1 MKKAIGKRLLAL
13 LLVVLMLCPQT
24 YASVANDLNGH
35 WCRTEIETFLNK
47 GLVQGYPDG
56 RFRPDATVTRA
67 EFIRMVNS
75 AFGFVREGTKTF
87 TDVNASDWY
96 SGDLAAAARTG
107 WFSGMPDSS
116 AMPEATITRQEAAK
130 LLVSMLGESRPGSFV
145 MFTDGQDV
153 ADWAR
158 DYVETAGALG
168 IIEGFPD
175 GTFRPAR
182 SLTRAE
188 TVKMISNIARQ
199 IYASAGTYTDRVDGN
214 AVVLCDGVSLRGVVI
229 KGNLYVSESCAGSL
243 DLTDTTVEGTI
254 VILGSAKRT
263 VTLRSST
270 VSEILIRPDA
280 TNTKIV
286 IENGTKVNLI
296 TVNAPTTIEV
306 GKGGYVKEIRNN
318 ADGTKISGEGTVDL
332 IVANEPTIVRGST
345 ISAGGTGKMTASAGS
360 GSTGGGTVPTPQPP
374 VDEQYALTAKAD
386 KDNYNI
392 NEENRVSGKITNN
405 GKGLSGVQV
414 SMLIRSVDEDV
425 RVALDET
432 TSAEDGSFEF
442 TFVLPDSSKAGVY
455 EIRITAGKPVRQS
468 VVQRITVVGEVT
480 VDKTELKAMI
490 DKAEGYQQ
498 DKYTIDSW
506 TVLTG
511 ELARAKSVY
520 ENASATQAE
529 VDAQTDALAQA
540 IGALVLRADK
550 TELKAVIDK
559 AEGIDRSKYTQESL
573 KVLDDALEAAKA
585 VYADDNATR
594 KDVAQAAAKLQSAL
608 DALEEKGAMD
618 AYLMLNGSTAPSAY
632 RALKG
637 EAGSFPNGGD
647 SLVWLTDGAGTGTLK
662 VTVRSSDESILK
674 PNAIA
679 DGTMS
684 AAVTGALLK
693 TGSVEL
699 TFTSTWGTAS
709 QSGKLTVTVVNEATV
724 AALREAIEAGNA
736 LSAEDYKEE
745 GFTAFTA
752 ALASAKAALDNVSS
766 TEAQLT
772 DALNALNAAR
782 EALVSIYWSD
792 IKVTIT
798 ERNGTEA
805 LSEYTIYQDGN
816 DTLCINS
823 DTDADK
829 ISEFVFEGDSEAAF
843 HFDSGVW
850 STGNNHKNFTIWAEN
865 LGTYTV
871 KITVKFTDGTYTEVT
886 LKVTVVEKVD
896 LTELKSAINTAKT
909 LVESN
914 YSEGWDAFQTALSE
928 AQAVYSLR
936 ITTQDAVDAAAKK
949 LNDAMAALV
958 IKPVDT
964 SKLELVWYQGTY
976 SSTETVPETV
986 HAAVGDGL
994 PKSGFYW
1001 LNVKGL
1007 EKGQVTV
1014 AGISVR
1020 STDDKVVTVNRSIEG
1035 ASSTSPYIYRQ
1046 RVELK
1051 VVGEGTATITA
1062 TVTLVDG
1069 TVHQAPSITVT
1080 TVTDTDKAAL
1090 NALIAEAEALNESDY
1105 TAASWAVFAK
1115 ALSDAKSVAANT
1127 SATQA
1132 AVDEARANLQTAM
1145 DALEKAAAADKAALN
1160 ALIAKAEALNESD
1173 YTAASWT
1180 ALTEALNAA
1189 KSVAADESASQTAV
1203 DQAKDDLQTAMDAL
1217 VKKVADKKELTT
1229 VTAAAER
1236 LTADPYTAASWKS
1249 FEAALAEAQ
1258 KVRDDETADQQA
1270 ADTALSA
1277 LKSAMANLQWDS
1289 SAAFKTFENEPD
1301 LTYMVYGSVSIMD
1314 SDMDSEAWEAELD
1327 GTNAAVAIGGF
1338 TSNFASLWCMYSAS
1352 ISNLTEEELVD
1363 ALLAQCEIVMI
1374 ETADGFNPPVKSRYL
1389 AYLAVND
1396 GLDRTALHTA
1406 VVTAFTLDESDY
1418 TAASWK
1424 AMQTALTQARKVY
1437 ADKTS
1442 TQEQIDTAA
1451 KVLQD
1456 KLDAL
1461 AGRASLSNVTARLD
1475 LAKKLD
1481 ETLYT
1486 AASWE
1491 ALQKTVADAQ
1501 QLVDASSSDIKA
1513 VNAAYDAITSAI
1525 YSLRWADSVE
1535 FKTFEHAPEFVYG
1548 SEYGSTYF
1556 ADKGASITYTSN
1568 GTEWE
1573 SDLDGTKQHIVLGGV
1588 AITEFAS
1595 KVGWFYTALINLSV
1609 DETTAALLAQCEAIV
1624 IETTDD
1630 DGATIKSR
1638 YIAYLAVNDGLDR
1651 TALHAAVESTRG
1663 LAEADY
1669 TAEQWLAVQ
1678 TALTQARKVYAD
1690 KASTQEQIDAA
1701 AKALSEAV
1709 SNKSGSDTPVG
1720 EIKDIGLTYGGYGAF
1735 SILGEP
1741 GEYSDAYFQIVA
1753 GEYVTNLTD
1762 MCGYN
1767 TNDWMSNGY
1776 ANAQNP
1782 DKMWEYIKANC
1793 KQGDKYVVTIKL
1805 YHYDKDTKEF
1815 TPYLVDGKQV
1825 EFLVYVTE

>member
-87 TDVNASDWY
+87 TDVNADDWY
-96 SGDLAAAARTG
+96 SADLAAAARTG
-107 WFSGMPDSS
+107 WFSGMPDGS

-145 MFTDGQDV
+145 MFTDGQQV

-188 TVKMISNIARQ
+188 TIKMLSNIARQ

-270 VSEILIRPDA
+270 ISEILLRPDA
-280 TNTKIV
+280 ANTKIV
-286 IENGTKVNLI
+286 IENGTKVDLI
-296 TVNAPTTIEV
+296 TANAPTTIEV
-306 GKGGYVKEIRNN
+306 GRGGYVKEIRNN

-345 ISAGGTGKMTASAGS
+345 VAAGGTGKMTGSAGS
-360 GSTGGGTVPTPQPP
+360 GSAGGGTVPAPQPP
-374 VDEQYALTAKAD
+374 VEEKYALTAKAD

-392 NEENRVSGKITNN
+392 NEENRVSGQVTNN
-405 GKGLSGVQV
+405 GKGLSSVQV
-414 SMLIRSVDEDV
+414 SMVIRFLEEDV

-468 VVQRITVVGEVT
+468 VVQRITVIGEVT

-490 DKAEGYQQ
+490 DKAESYQQ
-498 DKYTIDSW
+498 DKYTSDSW

-520 ENASATQAE
+520 ENTSATQAE

-559 AEGIDRSKYTQESL
+559 AESIDRSKYTQESL

-585 VYADDNATR
+585 VYADDNATS
-594 KDVAQAAAKLQSAL
+594 KDVSQAAAKLQSAL

-632 RALKG
+632 RAVKG

-662 VTVRSSDESILK
+662 VTVHSSDESVLK
-674 PNAIA
+674 PNTIA

-684 AAVTGALLK
+684 AAITGALLK

-724 AALREAIEAGNA
+724 TALREAIEAGNA

-745 GFTAFTA
+745 GFTAFAA
-752 ALASAKAALDNVSS
+752 ALANAQAALDNVSS

-782 EALVSIYWSD
+782 KALVSIYWSD
-792 IKVTIT
+792 IAVTIT

-843 HFDSGVW
+843 HFDSNVW
-850 STGNNHKNFTIWAEN
+850 STGNNHKNFTFWAEN

-871 KITVKFTDGTYTEVT
+871 KITVKFTDGTYTEVA

-936 ITTQDAVDAAAKK
+936 ITTQETVDAAAKK

-986 HAAVGDGL
+986 HAAVGDWL
-994 PKSGFYW
+994 PSSGFYW

-1014 AGISVR
+1014 AGIDVR
-1020 STDDKVVTVNRSIEG
+1020 STDDKVVTINRSTEG
-1035 ASSTSPYIYRQ
+1035 AANTSPYIYRQ
-1046 RVELK
+1046 RVDLK

-1062 TVTLVDG
+1062 AVTLVDG

-1080 TVTDTDKAAL
+1080 TVTDSDKAAL

-1132 AVDEARANLQTAM
+1132 AVDEAKANLQTAM
-1145 DALEKAAAADKAALN
+1145 DALEKAAAADKTALN
-1160 ALIAKAEALNESD
+1160 ALIAKAEALDESD
-1173 YTAASWT
+1173 YTASSWKAMQT
-1180 ALTEALNAA
+1180 ALASA
-1189 KSVAADESASQTAV
+1189 KKVAADASATEEAIAAEISN
-1203 DQAKDDLQTAMDAL
+1203 LQNKLDAL
-1217 VKKVADKKELTT
+1217 TGRANLSNLTSKL
-1229 VTAAAER
+1229 AAAKKLDEN
-1236 LTADPYTAASWKS
+1236 TYTSASWKTLQQ
-1249 FEAALAEAQ
+1249 AMTDAQ
-1258 KVRDDETADQQA
+1258 KVVDEKSSDIKTVNAAWDA
-1270 ADTALSA
+1270 LISAMSNLAWADTVE
-1277 LKSAMANLQWDS
+1277 
-1289 SAAFKTFENEPD
+1289 FKTFKTAPD
-1301 LTYMVYGSVSIMD
+1301 LACMDTYILDEDWD
-1314 SDMDSEAWEAELD
+1314 SASWEAELD
-1327 GTNAAVAIGGF
+1327 GTIYRIVIGGHKTDNIVHSGMLY
-1338 TSNFASLWCMYSAS
+1338 TSMPY
-1352 ISNLTEEELVD
+1352 ISSNELAN
-1363 ALLAQCEIVMI
+1363 ALLAQCETIVI
-1374 ETADGFNPPVKSRYL
+1374 ETYTDNESEGGTVASRYL

-1424 AMQTALTQARKVY
+1424 AMQTALTQARTVY
-1437 ADKTS
+1437 ADKSS
-1442 TQEQIDTAA
+1442 TQEQIDAAA
-1451 KVLQD
+1451 KALQD

-1461 AGRASLSNVTARLD
+1461 AGRASLSNVTARLN

-1481 ETLYT
+1481 ATLYT
-1486 AASWE
+1486 AVSWE
-1491 ALQKTVADAQ
+1491 TLQKAVTDAQ
-1501 QLVDASSSDIKA
+1501 QLVDAGSSGIKA
-1513 VNAAYDAITSAI
+1513 VNAAYDALTSAI

-1548 SEYGSTYF
+1548 AEYGSAFF
-1556 ADKGASITYTSN
+1556 ADKNVKETFMEN

-1573 SDLDGTKQHIVLGGV
+1573 SDLDGAKQHIVLGGV
-1588 AITEFAS
+1588 AITEFAP
-1595 KVGWFYTALINLSV
+1595 KEGWFYTALINLSA
-1609 DETTAALLAQCEAIV
+1609 DETTAALLAQCETIV
-1624 IETTDD
+1624 VETTDD
-1630 DGATIKSR
+1630 NGATIKSR
-1638 YIAYLAVNDGLDR
+1638 YLAYLAVNDGLDR

-1678 TALTQARKVYAD
+1678 NALTQARKVYAD
-1690 KASTQEQIDAA
+1690 KTSTQEQIDAA

-1709 SNKSGSDTPVG
+1709 ANKSGSTPAG
-1720 EIKDIGLTYGGYGAF
+1720 EIKEIGLTYGYGAF
-1735 SILGEP
+1735 SILGKP

-1753 GEYVTNLTD
+1753 GEYATNLTD

-1767 TNDWMSNGY
+1767 TCDWYANGY
-1776 ANAQNP
+1776 ANAQNS
-1782 DKMWEYIKANC
+1782 DEMWEYIKTNC

-1805 YHYDKDTKEF
+1805 YHYNEDTGEF

>member
-24 YASVANDLNGH
+24 YASVANDLDGH

-87 TDVNASDWY
+87 TDVNANDWY

-107 WFSGMPDSS
+107 WFSGMPDGS

-145 MFTDGQDV
+145 MFTDGQQV

-263 VTLRSST
+263 ITLRSST
-270 VSEILIRPDA
+270 VSEILLRPDA

-286 IENGTKVNLI
+286 IENGTKVDLI

-306 GKGGYVKEIRNN
+306 GRGGYVKEIRNN

-345 ISAGGTGKMTASAGS
+345 VAAGGTGKMTGSSGS
-360 GSTGGGTVPTPQPP
+360 GSTGGTVPTPQPP
-374 VDEQYALTAKAD
+374 VEEKYALTAKAD

-392 NEENRVSGKITNN
+392 NEENRVSGQVTGN

-414 SMLIRSVDEDV
+414 SMVIRSVDEDV

-468 VVQRITVVGEVT
+468 VVQRITVIGEVT

-490 DKAEGYQQ
+490 DKAESYQQ
-498 DKYTIDSW
+498 DKYTSDSW
-506 TVLTG
+506 TVLED

-520 ENASATQAE
+520 ENASVTQAE

-573 KVLDDALEAAKA
+573 KALDDALEAAKA

-618 AYLMLNGSTAPSAY
+618 AYLTLNGSTAPSAY
-632 RALKG
+632 RAIKG

-662 VTVRSSDESILK
+662 VTVRSSDESVLK

-736 LSAEDYKEE
+736 LSADDYKEE
-745 GFTAFTA
+745 GFTAFAA
-752 ALASAKAALDNVSS
+752 ALASAQAALDNVSS

-792 IKVTIT
+792 ITVTIT

-843 HFDSGVW
+843 HFDSNAW
-850 STGNNHKNFTIWAEN
+850 STGNNHKNFTFWAEN

-896 LTELKSAINTAKT
+896 LTELRSAINTAKT

-914 YSEGWDAFQTALSE
+914 YSEGWDAFQVALSE
-928 AQAVYSLR
+928 AQAVNSLR

-986 HAAVGDGL
+986 HASVGDWL
-994 PKSGFYW
+994 PASGFYW

-1014 AGISVR
+1014 AGIDIR
-1020 STDDKVVTVNRSIEG
+1020 STDDKVVTVNRSLEG
-1035 ASSTSPYIYRQ
+1035 ASDTSPYVYRQ
-1046 RVELK
+1046 RVDLK

-1090 NALIAEAEALNESDY
+1090 NTLIAEAEALNESDY

-1127 SATQA
+1127 SATQT
-1132 AVDEARANLQTAM
+1132 AVDEAKANLQSAM
-1145 DALEKAAAADKAALN
+1145 DALEKAAAADKTALN
-1160 ALIAKAEALNESD
+1160 ALIAKAEALDESD
-1173 YTAASWT
+1173 YTASSWKAMQT
-1180 ALTEALNAA
+1180 ALASA
-1189 KSVAADESASQTAV
+1189 KKVAADASATEEAIAAEISN
-1203 DQAKDDLQTAMDAL
+1203 LQNKLDAL
-1217 VKKVADKKELTT
+1217 TGRASLGNLTSKL
-1229 VTAAAER
+1229 AAAKKLDEN
-1236 LTADPYTAASWKS
+1236 AYTSASWKTLQQ
-1249 FEAALAEAQ
+1249 AMTDAQ
-1258 KVRDDETADQQA
+1258 KVVDEKSGDIKTVNAAWDA
-1270 ADTALSA
+1270 LISAMSNLAWADTVE
-1277 LKSAMANLQWDS
+1277 
-1289 SAAFKTFENEPD
+1289 FKTFKTAPD
-1301 LTYMVYGSVSIMD
+1301 LACMDTYILDEDWDSVS
-1314 SDMDSEAWEAELD
+1314 WEAELD
-1327 GTNAAVAIGGF
+1327 GTIYRIVIGGHK
-1338 TSNFASLWCMYSAS
+1338 TDDIVHNGMLYTLMPYISSN
-1352 ISNLTEEELVD
+1352 ELAN
-1363 ALLAQCEIVMI
+1363 ALLAQCETIVI
-1374 ETADGFNPPVKSRYL
+1374 ETYTANESEGGTLMSRYL

-1406 VVTAFTLDESDY
+1406 VATAFTLDESDY
-1418 TAASWK
+1418 TASSWK
-1424 AMQTALTQARKVY
+1424 AMQTALTQARTVY

-1442 TQEQIDTAA
+1442 TQEQIDAAA
-1451 KVLQD
+1451 KALQD

-1491 ALQKTVADAQ
+1491 ALQNAMTDAQ

-1513 VNAAYDAITSAI
+1513 VNAAYDALTSAI

-1535 FKTFEHAPEFVYG
+1535 FKTFTNAPELEYNMNYIVDWASAG
-1548 SEYGSTYF
+1548 WMSELDQSIYRIVIGGFES
-1556 ADKGASITYTSN
+1556 ADGYYTKGDEYAMLYAGMN
-1568 GTEWE
+1568 
-1573 SDLDGTKQHIVLGGV
+1573 DLTKAQM
-1588 AITEFAS
+1588 E
-1595 KVGWFYTALINLSV
+1595 
-1609 DETTAALLAQCEAIV
+1609 EALLAQCETIV
-1624 IETTDD
+1624 IATYTDYASA
-1630 DGATIKSR
+1630 GGTVASR

-1678 TALTQARKVYAD
+1678 NALTQARKVYAD

-1709 SNKSGSDTPVG
+1709 SNKSGSDTPAG
-1720 EIKDIGLTYGGYGAF
+1720 EIKDINLTYGYGAF
-1735 SILGEP
+1735 SILSDP

-1753 GEYVTNLTD
+1753 GEYATNLTD

-1767 TNDWMSNGY
+1767 KCDWYANGY
-1776 ANAQNP
+1776 ANAQNS

-1805 YHYDKDTKEF
+1805 YHYNEDTEEF

>member
-24 YASVANDLNGH
+24 YASVANDLDGH

-87 TDVNASDWY
+87 TDVNANDWY

-107 WFSGMPDSS
+107 WFSGMPDGS

-145 MFTDGQDV
+145 MFTDGQQV

-263 VTLRSST
+263 ITLRSST
-270 VSEILIRPDA
+270 VSEILLRPDA

-286 IENGTKVNLI
+286 IENGTKVDLI

-306 GKGGYVKEIRNN
+306 GRGGYVKEIRNN

-345 ISAGGTGKMTASAGS
+345 VAAGGTGKMTGSSGS

-374 VDEQYALTAKAD
+374 VEEKYALTAKAD

-392 NEENRVSGKITNN
+392 NEENRVSGQVTNN

-468 VVQRITVVGEVT
+468 VVQRITVIGEVT

-490 DKAEGYQQ
+490 DKAESYQQ
-498 DKYTIDSW
+498 DKYTSDSW
-506 TVLTG
+506 TVLAD

-520 ENASATQAE
+520 ENASVTQAE

-559 AEGIDRSKYTQESL
+559 AESIDRSKYTQESL

-618 AYLMLNGSTAPSAY
+618 AYLTLNGSTAPSAY
-632 RALKG
+632 RAIKG

-662 VTVRSSDESILK
+662 VTVRSSDESVLK

-684 AAVTGALLK
+684 AAITGALLK

-724 AALREAIEAGNA
+724 TALREAIEAGNA
-736 LSAEDYKEE
+736 LSADDYKEE

-752 ALASAKAALDNVSS
+752 ALASAQAALDNVSS

-792 IKVTIT
+792 ITVTIT

-843 HFDSGVW
+843 HFDSNAW
-850 STGNNHKNFTIWAEN
+850 STGNNHKNFTFWAEN

-896 LTELKSAINTAKT
+896 TTELRSAINTAKT

-914 YSEGWDAFQTALSE
+914 YSEGWDAFQAALSE

-986 HAAVGDGL
+986 HASVGDWL
-994 PKSGFYW
+994 PSSGFYW

-1014 AGISVR
+1014 AGIDVR

-1046 RVELK
+1046 RVDLK
-1051 VVGEGTATITA
+1051 VVGEGTATITT

-1080 TVTDTDKAAL
+1080 TVTDSDKAAL

-1127 SATQA
+1127 SATQT
-1132 AVDEARANLQTAM
+1132 AVDEAKANLQSAM
-1145 DALEKAAAADKAALN
+1145 DALEKAAAADKTALN
-1160 ALIAKAEALNESD
+1160 ALIAKAEALDESD
-1173 YTAASWT
+1173 YTASSWKAMQT
-1180 ALTEALNAA
+1180 ALASA
-1189 KSVAADESASQTAV
+1189 KKVAADASATEEAV
-1203 DQAKDDLQTAMDAL
+1203 AAEISNLQNKLDAL
-1217 VKKVADKKELTT
+1217 AGRASLSD
-1229 VTAAAER
+1229 VTAR
-1236 LTADPYTAASWKS
+1236 LDLIKKLDETLYTAASW
-1249 FEAALAEAQ
+1249 EALQKTVADAQ
-1258 KVRDDETADQQA
+1258 QLVDDGSSDIKAVNAAYDAITSAIYSLHWAD
-1270 ADTALSA
+1270 SVE
-1277 LKSAMANLQWDS
+1277 
-1289 SAAFKTFENEPD
+1289 FKTFTNAPELEYNMNYIVD
-1301 LTYMVYGSVSIMD
+1301 WASAGWMS
-1314 SDMDSEAWEAELD
+1314 ELD
-1327 GTNAAVAIGGF
+1327 QSIYRIVIGGF
-1338 TSNFASLWCMYSAS
+1338 ESADGS
-1352 ISNLTEEELVD
+1352 YTKGDEYAMLYAGMNDLTKAQLEE
-1363 ALLAQCEIVMI
+1363 ALLAQCETIVVA
-1374 ETADGFNPPVKSRYL
+1374 TYTGYASAGGTVASRYL

-1406 VVTAFTLDESDY
+1406 VATAFTLDESDY

-1424 AMQTALTQARKVY
+1424 TMQTALTQARKVY
-1437 ADKTS
+1437 ADKSS
-1442 TQEQIDTAA
+1442 TQEQIDAAA
-1451 KVLQD
+1451 KALQD

-1491 ALQKTVADAQ
+1491 VLQNAVADAQ
-1501 QLVDASSSDIKA
+1501 QLVDANSSDIKA

-1535 FKTFEHAPEFVYG
+1535 FKTFTNAPELSYNMNYIVDWASAGWMSELDQSIYRIVIGGFESADG
-1548 SEYGSTYF
+1548 SYTKGDEYAMLYAGM
-1556 ADKGASITYTSN
+1556 N
-1568 GTEWE
+1568 
-1573 SDLDGTKQHIVLGGV
+1573 DLTKAQL
-1588 AITEFAS
+1588 E
-1595 KVGWFYTALINLSV
+1595 
-1609 DETTAALLAQCEAIV
+1609 EALLAQCETIV
-1624 IETTDD
+1624 V
-1630 DGATIKSR
+1630 ATYTGYASAGGTVASR
-1638 YIAYLAVNDGLDR
+1638 YLAYLAVNDGLDR

-1690 KASTQEQIDAA
+1690 KSSTQEQIDAA

-1720 EIKDIGLTYGGYGAF
+1720 EIKDIGLAYDSGYVTIMNA
-1735 SILGEP
+1735 LD
-1741 GEYSDAYFQIVA
+1741 EYTDYFFQIKAGSFTTDVTEESYYDAYGSVA
-1753 GEYVTNLTD
+1753 ISDEMIAYIKSTGKQ
-1762 MCGYN
+1762 
-1767 TNDWMSNGY
+1767 SNG
-1776 ANAQNP
+1776 
-1782 DKMWEYIKANC
+1782 
-1793 KQGDKYVVTIKL
+1793 KYVVTILL
-1805 YHYDKDTKEF
+1805 YQYDEESDTYV
-1815 TPYLVDGKQV
+1815 PYTEDGKQV
-1825 EFLVYVTE
+1825 ELLVYLAG

>member
-87 TDVNASDWY
+87 TDVNADDWY
-96 SGDLAAAARTG
+96 SADLAAAARTG
-107 WFSGMPDSS
+107 WFSGMPDGS

-145 MFTDGQDV
+145 MFTDGQQV

-188 TVKMISNIARQ
+188 TIKMLSNIARQ

-270 VSEILIRPDA
+270 VSEILLRPDA

-286 IENGTKVNLI
+286 IENGTKVDLI
-296 TVNAPTTIEV
+296 TVNASTTIEV
-306 GKGGYVKEIRNN
+306 GRGGYVKEIRNN

-345 ISAGGTGKMTASAGS
+345 VAAGGTGKMTGSAGS
-360 GSTGGGTVPTPQPP
+360 GSTGGTIPTPQPP
-374 VDEQYALTAKAD
+374 VEEKYALTAKAD

-392 NEENRVSGKITNN
+392 NEENRVSGQVTNN

-414 SMLIRSVDEDV
+414 SMVIRFLEEDV

-468 VVQRITVVGEVT
+468 VVQRITVIGEVT

-490 DKAEGYQQ
+490 DKAESYQQ
-498 DKYTIDSW
+498 DKYTSDSW

-520 ENASATQAE
+520 ENTSATQAE

-540 IGALVLRADK
+540 IGALVLRTDK

-559 AEGIDRSKYTQESL
+559 AESIDRSKYTQESL

-585 VYADDNATR
+585 VYADDNATS
-594 KDVAQAAAKLQSAL
+594 KDVSQAAAKLQSAL

-632 RALKG
+632 RAIKG

-662 VTVRSSDESILK
+662 VTVRSSDESVLK

-679 DGTMS
+679 DGTVN
-684 AAVTGALLK
+684 AAITGALLK

-724 AALREAIEAGNA
+724 TALREAIEAGNA

-745 GFTAFTA
+745 GFTAFAA
-752 ALASAKAALDNVSS
+752 ALASAQAALDNVSS

-792 IKVTIT
+792 IAVTIT

-805 LSEYTIYQDGN
+805 LSEYTVYQGVQT
-816 DTLCINS
+816 TLCVNS
-823 DTDADK
+823 DTDPDK
-829 ISEFVFEGDSEAAF
+829 ISEFVFEGDSEGAF
-843 HFDSGVW
+843 DFDTGVW
-850 STGNNHKNFTIWAEN
+850 SSGSNHKNFALYAN
-865 LGTYTV
+865 YLGTHTV
-871 KITVKFTDGTYTEVT
+871 KVTVKFTDGTYTEASIRIT
-886 LKVTVVEKVD
+886 AVEAVD
-896 LTELKSAINTAKT
+896 TTELKSAINTAKT

-936 ITTQDAVDAAAKK
+936 ITTQETVDAAAKK

-986 HAAVGDGL
+986 HAAVGDWL
-994 PKSGFYW
+994 PSSGFYW

-1014 AGISVR
+1014 AGIDVR
-1020 STDDKVVTVNRSIEG
+1020 STDDKVVTINRSTEG
-1035 ASSTSPYIYRQ
+1035 AADTSPYIYRQ
-1046 RVELK
+1046 RVDLK

-1062 TVTLVDG
+1062 AVTLVDG

-1132 AVDEARANLQTAM
+1132 AVDEAKSNLQSAM
-1145 DALEKAAAADKAALN
+1145 DALEKAAAADKTALN
-1160 ALIAKAEALNESD
+1160 ALIAKAEAL
-1173 YTAASWT
+1173 
-1180 ALTEALNAA
+1180 
-1189 KSVAADESASQTAV
+1189 
-1203 DQAKDDLQTAMDAL
+1203 
-1217 VKKVADKKELTT
+1217 
-1229 VTAAAER
+1229 
-1236 LTADPYTAASWKS
+1236 
-1249 FEAALAEAQ
+1249 
-1258 KVRDDETADQQA
+1258 
-1270 ADTALSA
+1270 
-1277 LKSAMANLQWDS
+1277 
-1289 SAAFKTFENEPD
+1289 
-1301 LTYMVYGSVSIMD
+1301 
-1314 SDMDSEAWEAELD
+1314 
-1327 GTNAAVAIGGF
+1327 
-1338 TSNFASLWCMYSAS
+1338 
-1352 ISNLTEEELVD
+1352 
-1363 ALLAQCEIVMI
+1363 
-1374 ETADGFNPPVKSRYL
+1374 
-1389 AYLAVND
+1389 
-1396 GLDRTALHTA
+1396 
-1406 VVTAFTLDESDY
+1406 DESDY
-1418 TAASWK
+1418 TASSWK
-1424 AMQTALTQARKVY
+1424 AMQTALASAKKVA
-1437 ADKTS
+1437 ADASAT
-1442 TQEQIDTAA
+1442 EEAIAA
-1451 KVLQD
+1451 EISNLQN

-1461 AGRASLSNVTARLD
+1461 TGRANLSNLTSKLAA
-1475 LAKKLD
+1475 AKKLD
-1481 ETLYT
+1481 ENTYT
-1486 AASWE
+1486 SASWKT
-1491 ALQKTVADAQ
+1491 LQQAMTDAQ
-1501 QLVDASSSDIKA
+1501 KVVDEKSSDIKT
-1513 VNAAYDAITSAI
+1513 VNAAWDALISAM
-1525 YSLRWADSVE
+1525 SNLAWADTVE
-1535 FKTFEHAPEFVYG
+1535 FKTFKTVPDLACMD
-1548 SEYGSTYF
+1548 TYIL
-1556 ADKGASITYTSN
+1556 DEDWDSAS
-1568 GTEWE
+1568 WE
-1573 SDLDGTKQHIVLGGV
+1573 AELDGTIYRIVIGGHKTDNIV
-1588 AITEFAS
+1588 HS
-1595 KVGWFYTALINLSV
+1595 GMLYTSMPYISSNELAN
-1609 DETTAALLAQCEAIV
+1609 ALLAQCETIV
-1624 IETTDD
+1624 IETYTDNESK
-1630 DGATIKSR
+1630 GGTVASR
-1638 YIAYLAVNDGLDR
+1638 YLAYLAVNDGLDR

-1678 TALTQARKVYAD
+1678 NALTQARKVYAD
-1690 KASTQEQIDAA
+1690 KTSTQEQIDAA

-1709 SNKSGSDTPVG
+1709 ANKSGSTPAG
-1720 EIKDIGLTYGGYGAF
+1720 EIKEIGLTYGYGAF
-1735 SILGEP
+1735 SILGTP

-1753 GEYVTNLTD
+1753 GEYATNLTD

-1805 YHYDKDTKEF
+1805 YHYNEDTGEF

>member
-75 AFGFVREGTKTF
+75 AFGFVREGAKTF
-87 TDVNASDWY
+87 TDVNADDWY
-96 SGDLAAAARTG
+96 SADLAAAARTG
-107 WFSGMPDSS
+107 WFSGMPDGS
-116 AMPEATITRQEAAK
+116 AMPEETITRQEAAK

-145 MFTDGQDV
+145 MFTDGQQV

-188 TVKMISNIARQ
+188 TIKMLSNIARQ

-270 VSEILIRPDA
+270 VSEILLRPDA

-286 IENGTKVNLI
+286 IENGTKVDLI
-296 TVNAPTTIEV
+296 TANAPTTIEV
-306 GKGGYVKEIRNN
+306 GRGGYVKEIRNN

-345 ISAGGTGKMTASAGS
+345 VAAGGTGKMTGSAGS
-360 GSTGGGTVPTPQPP
+360 GSAGGTVPAPQPP
-374 VDEQYALTAKAD
+374 VEEKYALTAKAD

-392 NEENRVSGKITNN
+392 NEENRVSGQVTNN

-414 SMLIRSVDEDV
+414 SMVIRFLEEDV

-442 TFVLPDSSKAGVY
+442 TLVLPDSSKAGIY

-468 VVQRITVVGEVT
+468 VVQRITVIGEVT

-490 DKAEGYQQ
+490 DKAESYQQ
-498 DKYTIDSW
+498 DKYTSDSW

-520 ENASATQAE
+520 ENTSATQAE

-559 AEGIDRSKYTQESL
+559 AESIDRSKYTQESL

-585 VYADDNATR
+585 VYADDNATS
-594 KDVAQAAAKLQSAL
+594 KDVSKAAAKLQSAL

-632 RALKG
+632 RAVKG
-637 EAGSFPNGGD
+637 ESGSFPNGGD

-662 VTVRSSDESILK
+662 VTVHSSDESVLK

-679 DGTMS
+679 DGTVN
-684 AAVTGALLK
+684 AAITGALLK

-724 AALREAIEAGNA
+724 TALREAIEAGNA

-745 GFTAFTA
+745 SFTAFAA
-752 ALASAKAALDNVSS
+752 ALANAQAALDNVSS

-792 IKVTIT
+792 IAVTIT

-805 LSEYTIYQDGN
+805 LSEYTVYQGVQT
-816 DTLCINS
+816 TLCVNS
-823 DTDADK
+823 DTAPDK
-829 ISEFVFEGDSEAAF
+829 ISEFVFEGDSEGAF
-843 HFDSGVW
+843 DFDTGVW
-850 STGNNHKNFTIWAEN
+850 SSGSNHKNFALYAN
-865 LGTYTV
+865 YLGTHTV
-871 KITVKFTDGTYTEVT
+871 KVTVKFTDGTYTEASIRIT
-886 LKVTVVEKVD
+886 AVEAVD
-896 LTELKSAINTAKT
+896 TTELKSAINTAKT

-936 ITTQDAVDAAAKK
+936 ITTQETVDAAAKK

-958 IKPVDT
+958 IKHVDT

-986 HAAVGDGL
+986 HAAVGDWL
-994 PKSGFYW
+994 PSSGFYW

-1014 AGISVR
+1014 AGIDVR
-1020 STDDKVVTVNRSIEG
+1020 STDDKVVTINRSTEG
-1035 ASSTSPYIYRQ
+1035 AANTSPYIYRQ
-1046 RVELK
+1046 RVDLK

-1062 TVTLVDG
+1062 AVTLVDG

-1080 TVTDTDKAAL
+1080 TVTDTDKASL

-1132 AVDEARANLQTAM
+1132 AVDEAKANLQTAM
-1145 DALEKAAAADKAALN
+1145 DALEKAAAANKTALN
-1160 ALIAKAEALNESD
+1160 ALIAKAEAL
-1173 YTAASWT
+1173 
-1180 ALTEALNAA
+1180 
-1189 KSVAADESASQTAV
+1189 
-1203 DQAKDDLQTAMDAL
+1203 
-1217 VKKVADKKELTT
+1217 
-1229 VTAAAER
+1229 
-1236 LTADPYTAASWKS
+1236 
-1249 FEAALAEAQ
+1249 
-1258 KVRDDETADQQA
+1258 
-1270 ADTALSA
+1270 
-1277 LKSAMANLQWDS
+1277 
-1289 SAAFKTFENEPD
+1289 
-1301 LTYMVYGSVSIMD
+1301 
-1314 SDMDSEAWEAELD
+1314 
-1327 GTNAAVAIGGF
+1327 
-1338 TSNFASLWCMYSAS
+1338 
-1352 ISNLTEEELVD
+1352 
-1363 ALLAQCEIVMI
+1363 
-1374 ETADGFNPPVKSRYL
+1374 
-1389 AYLAVND
+1389 
-1396 GLDRTALHTA
+1396 
-1406 VVTAFTLDESDY
+1406 DESDY
-1418 TAASWK
+1418 TASSWK
-1424 AMQTALTQARKVY
+1424 AMQTALASAKKVA
-1437 ADKTS
+1437 ADASAT
-1442 TQEQIDTAA
+1442 EEAIAA
-1451 KVLQD
+1451 EISNLQN

-1461 AGRASLSNVTARLD
+1461 TGRANLSNLTSKLAA
-1475 LAKKLD
+1475 AKKLA
-1481 ETLYT
+1481 ENTYT
-1486 AASWE
+1486 SASWKT
-1491 ALQKTVADAQ
+1491 LQQAMTDAQ
-1501 QLVDASSSDIKA
+1501 KVVDEKSGDIKT
-1513 VNAAYDAITSAI
+1513 VNAAWDALISAM
-1525 YSLRWADSVE
+1525 SHLAWADTVE
-1535 FKTFEHAPEFVYG
+1535 FKTFKTAPDLACMD
-1548 SEYGSTYF
+1548 TYIL
-1556 ADKGASITYTSN
+1556 DEDWDSAS
-1568 GTEWE
+1568 WE
-1573 SDLDGTKQHIVLGGV
+1573 AELDGTIYRIVIGGHKTDSIV
-1588 AITEFAS
+1588 HS
-1595 KVGWFYTALINLSV
+1595 GMLYTSMPYISSNELAN
-1609 DETTAALLAQCEAIV
+1609 ALLAQCETIV
-1624 IETTDD
+1624 IETYTDNESK
-1630 DGATIKSR
+1630 GGTVASR
-1638 YIAYLAVNDGLDR
+1638 YLAYLAVNDGLDR

-1678 TALTQARKVYAD
+1678 NALTQARKVYAD
-1690 KASTQEQIDAA
+1690 KTSTQEQIDAA

-1709 SNKSGSDTPVG
+1709 ANKSGSTPAG

-1735 SILGEP
+1735 SILGKP

-1753 GEYVTNLTD
+1753 GEYATNLTD

-1805 YHYDKDTKEF
+1805 YHYNEDTGEF